1 MFTCATY
8 LRSAV
13 LLACLCLITTPTHA
27 GEVTPFKECATLRN
41 AAPQI
46 IMGVIRTAPFK
57 FKGKIERHEANF
69 SLNEGESVEICSTGP
84 FYEGYKVDLT
94 IRTLIPLFS
103 CKTRLSGEIVLRR
116 KEDENGNKLLYADC
130 K

>member
-1 MFTCATY
+1 
-8 LRSAV
+8 
-13 LLACLCLITTPTHA
+13 
-27 GEVTPFKECATLRN
+27 
-41 AAPQI
+41 
-46 IMGVIRTAPFK
+46 MGVIRTAPFK